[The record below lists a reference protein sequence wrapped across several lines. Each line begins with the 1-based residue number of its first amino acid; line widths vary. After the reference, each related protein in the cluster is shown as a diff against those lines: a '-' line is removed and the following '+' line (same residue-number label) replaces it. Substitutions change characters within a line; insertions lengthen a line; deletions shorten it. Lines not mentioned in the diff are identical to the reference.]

1 MRRSIVLLAVAVAL
15 VAGACGS
22 EPTGPLPDP
31 PVPTTTEELTASIE
45 SSGKPTVVNVWAS
58 WCLPC
63 RSEAPLI
70 AAATEAHPDVRFI
83 GLNVRDTERDAQEFM
98 ATYLADA
105 DMEHVSDRPGD
116 VPIDLGGT
124 NGVPITFFY
133 RAGGELAEIHLGI
146 IDEPTMARLLD
157 EIDR

>member
-1 MRRSIVLLAVAVAL
+1 MQRIAEAWAVLMERLGYDHYVAQGGDWGSMVSSRLAAHDPEHCAAL
-15 VAGACGS
+15 HLNLVLGMPTDD
-22 EPTGPLPDP
+22 EPDEP
-31 PVPTTTEELTASIE
+31 S
-45 SSGKPTVVNVWAS
+45 
-58 WCLPC
+58 
-63 RSEAPLI
+63 
-70 AAATEAHPDVRFI
+70 ATEQAAMAD
-83 GLNVRDTERDAQEFM
+83 M

-105 DMEHVSDRPGD
+105 DMEHVSDRSGD